1 MQLLAGSRVFGAMK
15 RLSLA
20 ILALSLMVSPALA
33 QEGKPAKPAVEQKKK
48 HRTLDIEAINVDG
61 NRAGGQITPISV
73 HDAAKV
79 SSLIRIR
86 RDFIDLIHK
95 SAEHL

>member
-1 MQLLAGSRVFGAMK
+1 MK

-33 QEGKPAKPAVEQKKK
+33 QQPGKKKPAVEEKKK
-48 HRTLDIEAINVDG
+48 HRTLDIEAIDVDG

-86 RDFIDLIHK
+86 RDFVDLIHK
-95 SAEHL
+95 SAEQL

>member
-1 MQLLAGSRVFGAMK
+1 MK

-20 ILALSLMVSPALA
+20 ILALSLMSTPALA
-33 QEGKPAKPAVEQKKK
+33 QEGKPAKPPAEAKKPP
-48 HRTLDIEAINVDG
+48 RTLTIEAINVNG

-95 SAEHL
+95 SAEQI

>member
-1 MQLLAGSRVFGAMK
+1 VQLLAGSRVFGDMK

-33 QEGKPAKPAVEQKKK
+33 QEGKPAKPPAEQKKTK
-48 HRTLDIEAINVDG
+48 TLTIEAINVDG
-61 NRAGGQITPISV
+61 NRAGGMITPISV

-79 SSLIRIR
+79 TSLIRIR

-95 SAEHL
+95 SAEQI

>member
-1 MQLLAGSRVFGAMK
+1 MK
-15 RLSLA
+15 RISLA
-20 ILALSLMVSPALA
+20 LIALSLMVSPALA
-33 QEGKPAKPAVEQKKK
+33 QEGKPAKPPVEGKKPPK
-48 HRTLDIEAINVDG
+48 TLTIEAIDVNG

-95 SAEHL
+95 SAEQI